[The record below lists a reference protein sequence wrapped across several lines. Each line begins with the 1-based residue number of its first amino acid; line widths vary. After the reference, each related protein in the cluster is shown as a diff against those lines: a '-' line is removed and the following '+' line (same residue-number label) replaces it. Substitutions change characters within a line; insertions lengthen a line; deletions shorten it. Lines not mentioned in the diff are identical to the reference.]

1 MNIRECKMLQI
12 QVCLDIEIFNKY
24 CEILFPFVQ
33 HQENLII
40 TPVDY
45 KQKYRLRRLTA
56 KCLLHISSVERFCV
70 HLESISFYWNE

>member
-12 QVCLDIEIFNKY
+12 QVCFDIENFNKY

-33 HQENLII
+33 NQENLII

-45 KQKYRLRRLTA
+45 KQKHLLSLLIV
-56 KCLLHISSVERFCV
+56 KGLLHISSVEQVCV
-70 HLESISFYWNE
+70 HLESISFYWNK